1 MTRSYFG
8 GSSYLIPP
16 SVMYSATIS
25 PRPRSLMPLISAS
38 GNVFSRPTR
47 TPTRFICVQYPFAKK
62 EGKYLRRWCL
72 SNRHPA
78 PRLTASMQ
86 RSLKSKRLFTGP
98 VLQFGTKVGF
108 PQLAPSS
115 LRRSVSK
122 ENGYI
127 LLRLFVAL
135 LALVVFVVSLALPVK
150 THAAAGVQDNKQNTK
165 QETKQEAKQEPKVEP
180 KQNGKDVKYT
190 AEQIV
195 ESVILIYGTRP
206 ILEQVRRNGVEHGR
220 LTRTNTEGATE
231 ESEYE
236 RHFIRGEN
244 LDKDK
249 IRLDQKLPTMEYSLI
264 FGDGKLWGLIN
275 GAAFTPRQDAAANFL
290 SQHHHSIDSLLRYK
304 ECGSTITLAGRD
316 QQKGLDLF
324 LIDLVD
330 KDQRKTRYYI
340 SARSLRVLWLEY
352 EEGNPGGVPVKYTRK
367 FLDYRVVQQTLVP
380 YRTVLVEDGRQSQES
395 RVLTITYGVK
405 VNDSLFQR
413 PEG

>member
-1 MTRSYFG
+1 
-8 GSSYLIPP
+8 
-16 SVMYSATIS
+16 
-25 PRPRSLMPLISAS
+25 
-38 GNVFSRPTR
+38 
-47 TPTRFICVQYPFAKK
+47 
-62 EGKYLRRWCL
+62 
-72 SNRHPA
+72 
-78 PRLTASMQ
+78 
-86 RSLKSKRLFTGP
+86 
-98 VLQFGTKVGF
+98 
-108 PQLAPSS
+108 
-115 LRRSVSK
+115 
-122 ENGYI
+122 
-127 LLRLFVAL
+127 
-135 LALVVFVVSLALPVK
+135 LALPVG
-150 THAAAGVQDNKQNTK
+150 TLAAAGVQDNKQDTK
-165 QETKQEAKQEPKVEP
+165 QETKQEPKPEP
-180 KQNGKDVKYT
+180 KQNGKDVKFT

-206 ILEQVRRNGVEHGR
+206 ILEQVRRNGVEHGK
-220 LTRTNTEGATE
+220 LTRTNTEGAVE

-236 RHFIRGEN
+236 RHFVRGEN

-275 GAAFTPRQDAAANFL
+275 GAAFTPRQDAAANFI